1 VAVHLQK
8 AHENLTEKE
17 TLLHINRNEAQKVRD
32 EMTRTHRLY
41 LEGEITS
48 QGFGQFYKPA
58 EERLNQLLAELPK
71 LEAEIAYLKVTNLS
85 VEEVT
90 SEAEKLYSQWPTLSL
105 ENKRSIIEAI
115 IEKITVGKGEI
126 DISLYYMPSS
136 EELVKN
142 QQVVLRR

>member
-1 VAVHLQK
+1 MAVHLQK